1 VKSKWL
7 VIESC
12 DSCPFIVIKGNDE
25 YECGHLADIDVDSAL
40 FEIDTEI
47 PVWCPLPDD
56 KSEVEDLKEEIAFLR
71 DQVLSAYETIEAVR
85 GLGSD
90 D

>member
-1 VKSKWL
+1 
-7 VIESC
+7 VINSC

-25 YECGHLADIDVDSAL
+25 YECGHVDDTDFNNAL
-40 FEIDTEI
+40 FGIDEEI
-47 PVWCPLPDD
+47 PEWCPLPDD
-56 KSEVEDLKEEIAFLR
+56 DKEVEELKGLIEHLR
-71 DQVLSAYETIEAVR
+71 DQVISAHETIEATR